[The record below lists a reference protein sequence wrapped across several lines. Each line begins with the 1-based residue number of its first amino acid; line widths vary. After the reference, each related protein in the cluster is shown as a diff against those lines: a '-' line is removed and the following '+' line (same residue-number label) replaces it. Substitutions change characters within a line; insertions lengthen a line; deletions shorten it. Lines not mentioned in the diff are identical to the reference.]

1 MAEWLTSAAVAS
13 FAQIDDQADDAL
25 ADAVAAAAA
34 FVERVRPE
42 FATPAEGETP
52 AGYAPPDDV
61 KLGAILLASRLFA
74 RRGTALGVA
83 GFADYAGAT
92 PILRFDPDIEQ
103 MLRIGRHRPFDFGAP
118 PLPVEEETA

>member
-1 MAEWLTSAAVAS
+1 MAWLEPTDVAA
-13 FAQIDDQADDAL
+13 FAQIDDAADDAL
-25 ADAVAAAAA
+25 ADATAAALV
-34 FVERVRPE
+34 FVERARPE
-42 FATPAEGETP
+42 FVTPATEETP

-83 GFADYAGAT
+83 GFADYSGAS

-118 PLPVEEETA
+118 ALPVTEEETA